1 MYCKS
6 NYKIAK
12 CISFLYSWKELWQGV
27 SIDKKRGGAITTN
40 YITIRRKNTNLGF
53 LILLNSHFY
62 KCLLKDL
69 VQILEG

>member
-27 SIDKKRGGAITTN
+27 SIDKKGGRYYNKLHN
-40 YITIRRKNTNLGF
+40 YQKKE
-53 LILLNSHFY
+53 Y
-62 KCLLKDL
+62 KPWIPDPP
-69 VQILEG
+69 